1 MNFKKLF
8 TAAFI
13 LCSVLFVQGTAL
25 AATVHGTVYEWYSF
39 EPLNNVVIEVNS
51 TPEQYFVA
59 VDSVYSFNLTPGNYL
74 ITASY
79 FEGNTAVY
87 TAEETVKITENG
99 DYVVDILLFPTYEEE
114 LLDQSEFDDFD
125 QDFEE
130 AELVSEDSSGNAIYG
145 VLLVVL
151 CILLFA
157 AYFWNKRKGKPP
169 EIPNDPPKEN
179 KVSGSKFPE
188 NAEAGS
194 ESSEKSEES
203 AGNSKEEKSEDK
215 SSETDSQFSVTEA
228 VSEVEP
234 GEVRSES
241 GLAVSTSLRRE
252 SEEPGVEEPGVDKS
266 VVEES
271 VVEESGAE
279 ESGVEEPGVEKS
291 SVEETGSE
299 EPSSEVPSP
308 EIPDVKVLDIE
319 VSGEPE
325 AHLPED
331 LKEVL
336 ELIRAS
342 GNRIT
347 QLELRKKSRY
357 SESKVSLMLSDL
369 EERGL
374 IEKFKKGRGNIIRIS
389 DEHVFKRDNVDKID
403 KEGESS

>member
-8 TAAFI
+8 TVAFI
-13 LCSVLFVQGTAL
+13 LCSILFVQGTAF

-59 VDSVYSFNLTPGNYL
+59 VDAVYSFNLTPGNYL

-87 TAEETVKITENG
+87 TAEEKVKITENG
-99 DYVVDILLFPTYEEE
+99 DYVVDILLFPAYEEE
-114 LLDQSEFDDFD
+114 LLDQSEFEDFD

-130 AELVSEDSSGNAIYG
+130 AELVSEDSSGNIMYA
-145 VLLVVL
+145 VLLMVL

-157 AYFWNKRKGKPP
+157 GYFWNKRKGRPP
-169 EIPNDPPKEN
+169 EIPDDPPKEY
-179 KVSGSKFPE
+179 KVSGSKLPE
-188 NAEAGS
+188 NVETGS
-194 ESSEKSEES
+194 ESFEKSEES
-203 AGNSKEEKSEDK
+203 AGNSKEESLGDK
-215 SSETDSQFSVTEA
+215 SSESDSKFSVTEA

-234 GEVRSES
+234 GEVCSES
-241 GLAVSTSLRRE
+241 EPAVSTPLPRAP
-252 SEEPGVEEPGVDKS
+252 EEPDVEELGVEES
-266 VVEES
+266 
-271 VVEESGAE
+271 
-279 ESGVEEPGVEKS
+279 GVEKS

-299 EPSSEVPSP
+299 ELSSEVPSP
-308 EIPDVKVLDIE
+308 EILDSEVSDIE
-319 VSGEPE
+319 VPDDPE

-331 LKEVL
+331 LMEVL

-374 IEKFKKGRGNIIRIS
+374 IEKFKKGRGNIIRIP
-389 DEHVFKRDNVDKID
+389 DGHLK
-403 KEGESS
+403 